1 MDQLFF
7 KKCGTG
13 TAGAVLAQFRV
24 ERVRTRASGMESS
37 WAIFPIMLVATTNGF
52 QYLVRAAL
60 EYLVSEMLQDAFSEF
75 REQGIAGV

>member
-1 MDQLFF
+1 
-7 KKCGTG
+7 
-13 TAGAVLAQFRV
+13 
-24 ERVRTRASGMESS
+24 MESS

-60 EYLVSEMLQDAFSEF
+60 ESLVSEMLQDAFSEF